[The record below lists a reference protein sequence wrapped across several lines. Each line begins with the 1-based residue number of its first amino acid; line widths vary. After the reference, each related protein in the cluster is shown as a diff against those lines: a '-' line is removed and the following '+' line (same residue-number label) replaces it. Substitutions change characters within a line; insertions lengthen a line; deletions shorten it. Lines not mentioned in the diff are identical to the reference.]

1 MELLQGDCLELMQD
15 IPDGSIDMV
24 LCDLP
29 YGMTDAKWDKEIPIK
44 PLFEQYRRIL
54 KKNGTAVLFGSE
66 PFSSKLRIEA
76 LDLFKYDWIWEKK
89 RATGFLN
96 AKNKPLK
103 SHEII
108 SVFSKGTSVHASKS
122 NNRMCYNPQME
133 EGKPYTKKPKHVT
146 TGALVKATKSNID
159 FIGKRQV
166 NSGTR
171 YPKSVLHFSMH
182 NVGNYHPTQ
191 KPVELLEYLIKT
203 YTNPGETVLD
213 NCMGS
218 GSTCVACINT
228 GRNFIGIE
236 LDKAYYEIACKRIEE
251 AQEKRFQEHTAQ
263 VSFYEKG
270 Y

>member
-1 MELLQGDCLELMQD
+1 MKLLQGDCLELMQD
-15 IPDGSIDMV
+15 IPEGSVDMV

-76 LDLFKYDWIWEKK
+76 LDLFKYDWIWDKVK
-89 RATGFLN
+89 GTGHLN

-108 SVFSKGTSVHASKS
+108 SVFSKGTTIHASKS
-122 NNRMCYNPQME
+122 KNRMCYNPQMGT
-133 EGKPYTKKPKHVT
+133 GKPYTKITKHIT
-146 TGALVKATKSNID
+146 TGELVKATQSNIN
-159 FIGKRQV
+159 FVGNVHV
-166 NSGTR
+166 NNGSR
-171 YPKSVLHFSMH
+171 YPKSVLRLYIH
-182 NVGNYHPTQ
+182 NVGKLHPTE
-191 KPVELLEYLIKT
+191 KPVEILEYLIKT

-218 GSTCVACINT
+218 GSTGVACINT
-228 GRNFIGIE
+228 SRKFIGIE
-236 LDKAYYEIACKRIEE
+236 LDEVYYNIAYNRIGEVHDNSE
-251 AQEKRFQEHTAQ
+251 QASPFSRKE
-263 VSFYEKG
+263 
-270 Y
+270 